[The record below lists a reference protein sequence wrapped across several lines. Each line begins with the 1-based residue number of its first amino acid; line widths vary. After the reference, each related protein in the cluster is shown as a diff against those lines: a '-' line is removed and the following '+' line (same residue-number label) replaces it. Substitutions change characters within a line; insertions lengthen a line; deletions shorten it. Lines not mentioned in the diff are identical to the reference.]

1 MAGTLLDLAKR
12 MERYRKQLP
21 AEVERIKKDV
31 ADKISTDLIIVTPV
45 DTSEALSNWQV
56 GINSP
61 PSFPL
66 PAIYPGSRGDTES
79 ASTAEA
85 IAHARRVLLEAGPKD
100 RLFVSNVVEHIVPLN
115 NGSSTQAPAG
125 FVERA
130 VLLGRIA
137 VREARIKLL

>member
-1 MAGTLLDLAKR
+1 MAGSLLDLAKR

-21 AEVERIKKDV
+21 AEVLRIKKEV
-31 ADKISTDLIIVTPV
+31 ADKVATDLIIVTPV

-56 GINSP
+56 ANNGP
-61 PSFPL
+61 ASFPL
-66 PAIYPGSRGDTES
+66 PAIYPGQRGDTES

-85 IAHARRVLLEAGPKD
+85 IAHARRVLLETKAQDK
-100 RLFVSNVVEHIVPLN
+100 LFVSNVVEHIVPLN

-130 VLLGRIA
+130 VLLGRIV
-137 VREARIKLL
+137 VREARIKLV